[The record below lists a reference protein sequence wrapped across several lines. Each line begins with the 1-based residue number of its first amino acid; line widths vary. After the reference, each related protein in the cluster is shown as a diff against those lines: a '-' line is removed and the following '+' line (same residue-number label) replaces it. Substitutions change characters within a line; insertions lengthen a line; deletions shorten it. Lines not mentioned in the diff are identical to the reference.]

1 MQYRK
6 YFLQLALS
14 LLALNPFDCAQG
26 KLCRSVKWMGFIKG
40 FYFTLN
46 NKKTSLK

>member
-6 YFLQLALS
+6 YFLPLALS
-14 LLALNPFDCAQG
+14 LLALNPFGYAQG
-26 KLCRSVKWMGFIKG
+26 KLCRSAERVGFIKG
-40 FYFTLN
+40 FYFTIN